1 MDTTSEDAKEQAM
14 YATTVVSCSRTAAS
28 HDRYADVTDVR
39 LAAALFA
46 EDEAEEDGLNPHE
59 RTTCHVHRRWL
70 HDCVSSPQHVIVV
83 TGHRWCRR
91 CACAATVAVDELA
104 GDVSL
109 RCFRCGEMPAGPANR
124 QVVRACRAS
133 LAAAAEGR
141 THGAPWTRD
150 V

>member
-1 MDTTSEDAKEQAM
+1 M
-14 YATTVVSCSRTAAS
+14 YATSSTRTALAAP
-28 HDRYADVTDVR
+28 HDRYADLTDAR
-39 LAAALFA
+39 LAAALCD
-46 EDEAEEDGLNPHE
+46 EDDAEETGLNPHE

-70 HDCVSSPQHVIVV
+70 HDCVSSPLHVIVV

-91 CACAATVAVDELA
+91 CECAVDVAVDELA

-109 RCFRCGEMPAGPANR
+109 RCPKCREMPAGPANR

-141 THGAPWTRD
+141 GHGAPWTLD
-150 V
+150 VIARGRGEDR